1 MEWIDVLL
9 ISGGVLMFAMLLAAV
24 TAVRVG
30 KVRDPL
36 RALGSVQSHIEHGPR
51 EGRDRS

>member
-1 MEWIDVLL
+1 MDWFL
-9 ISGGVLMFAMLLAAV
+9 IVGGVLMFLAFVIAY

-30 KVRDPL
+30 KSRDPL